1 MGRCWRARFMGTTRT
16 CARFGVSLPRRRHE
30 VAHSQPNQARLC
42 SIDDVCLL
50 PDKFL
55 PLPNRTP
62 RAFLGQRGD
71 RRHSVMV
78 PHSTSR
84 PRRRASEVPCRA
96 DRFWCAEHSRETAR
110 LIESITRALMSRA
123 RNQRAGQNPSRLA
136 SKAIAMRE
144 ILRPA
149 LLNSS
154 RQPCSSRSNV
164 TSLMFSLFSRR
175 RSEPGTTSATSQLSK
190 PSPITVIT
198 VLSCSVRNRF
208 TIHSSS
214 PCIWGIPVAFANWN
228 AVEGKLARAVAM
240 LQQPYDF

>member
-1 MGRCWRARFMGTTRT
+1 
-16 CARFGVSLPRRRHE
+16 
-30 VAHSQPNQARLC
+30 
-42 SIDDVCLL
+42 
-50 PDKFL
+50 
-55 PLPNRTP
+55 
-62 RAFLGQRGD
+62 
-71 RRHSVMV
+71 
-78 PHSTSR
+78 
-84 PRRRASEVPCRA
+84 
-96 DRFWCAEHSRETAR
+96 
-110 LIESITRALMSRA
+110 MSRA